1 MQRSSK
7 LRLILAVL
15 TFIVGAA
22 TTFLLDPS
30 IRQQIS
36 QSSSTPKSAA
46 RATATGDAATVL
58 NELTVKGRAPKTGY
72 TRAQFGDGWDS
83 IQGCDTRNSIL
94 KRDLTN
100 SVTNEKCQV
109 VSGTLNDPYTGSV
122 IVFKR
127 GETSSSDVQID
138 HVVALSDA
146 WQKGA
151 QQLSLVQ
158 RETLANDPL
167 ELLAVDGTANQQKS
181 DGDAATWLPPNKPFR
196 CQYVARQVAVKKKY
210 TLWVTAAEKDAIT
223 GVLSTCPGQLL
234 PS

>member
-1 MQRSSK
+1 MKRSSK
-7 LRLILAVL
+7 LRLALAVL
-15 TFIVGAA
+15 TFVVGAV
-22 TTFLLDPS
+22 TTYLFDPG

-36 QSSSTPKSAA
+36 QSSSTPQSVVA
-46 RATATGDAATVL
+46 ATATGDAATAL
-58 NELTVKGRAPKTGY
+58 HELAVKGRAPKTGY

-83 IQGCDTRNSIL
+83 KLGCDTRNDIL

-100 SVTNEKCQV
+100 IVTNEKCQV

-122 IVFKR
+122 IAFER
-127 GETSSSDVQID
+127 GEASSSDVQID

-151 QQLSLVQ
+151 QQLSPAQ

-167 ELLAVDGTANQQKS
+167 ELLAVDGVANQQKS
-181 DGDAATWLPPNKPFR
+181 DGDAATWLPSNKSFR

-210 TLWVTAAEKDAIT
+210 ALWVTAAEKDAIT

-234 PS
+234 PT